1 MHMMGT
7 ERRQDGRAG
16 VHRVN
21 GGSVRRTRPSSEA
34 GGAAVNYQN
43 IVGLVLSVL
52 IALYLGGALL
62 FPERF

>member
-1 MHMMGT
+1 MHVVGT

-16 VHRVN
+16 VRRVN
-21 GGSVRRTRPSSEA
+21 GGGVRRTRPGPEA
-34 GGAAVNYQN
+34 GRAAVNYQN

-52 IALYLGGALL
+52 VALYLGGALL

>member
-1 MHMMGT
+1 MHMMGA

-16 VHRVN
+16 VRRVN
-21 GGSVRRTRPSSEA
+21 RGGVRRPRPSPEA
-34 GGAAVNYQN
+34 GRAAMNYQN